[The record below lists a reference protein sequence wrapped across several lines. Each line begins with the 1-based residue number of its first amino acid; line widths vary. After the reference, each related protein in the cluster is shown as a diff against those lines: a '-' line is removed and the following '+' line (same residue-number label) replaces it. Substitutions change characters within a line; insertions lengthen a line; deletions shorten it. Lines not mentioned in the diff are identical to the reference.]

1 MGKYGFRDN
10 GIKVETITADSVV
23 SSSIVNSSITYGAA
37 TSASVEGTVAKVVT
51 ITDSAGSTFYMPLH
65 RAA

>member
-10 GIKVETITADSVV
+10 GIKVEQIEIA
-23 SSSIVNSSITYGAA
+23 GATFGA
-37 TSASVEGTVAKVVT
+37 IGTVAVEGTVAKVVEVV
-51 ITDSAGSTFYMPLH
+51 DANGSTFYMPLN